1 MFKYN
6 VRRLWIIYFLTTFQD
21 PDASFDVNSHD
32 KDPQPHYDYTNENR
46 WRQFLLWI
54 KKWKHE
60 GHSEQSASSCP
71 QNAKVQLIFSWI
83 EVESGNVNLIMDDK
97 IGILKSGR
105 THVSGACPMV
115 DWLLSCL
122 VKRLGRSISDVGT
135 ATSAIDTISTQIW
148 PDYGNSI
155 YSNGCF
161 SVFQWWAR
169 PGLVLIWP
177 TISCLN
183 LFNKTLKWSLVSLYK
198 LSKKTFIRWIQ
209 Y

>member
-1 MFKYN
+1 MSKFQVFWNLIQNIFLIWSIWELRVPVFCMFKYN

-83 EVESGNVNLIMDDK
+83 EVEIIISTYISQKWKCQFDHGWQDRNIKVRND
-97 IGILKSGR
+97 
-105 THVSGACPMV
+105 
-115 DWLLSCL
+115 SCL
-122 VKRLGRSISDVGT
+122 WCLPHGRL
-135 ATSAIDTISTQIW
+135 TIIMS
-148 PDYGNSI
+148 G
-155 YSNGCF
+155 
-161 SVFQWWAR
+161 
-169 PGLVLIWP
+169 
-177 TISCLN
+177 
-183 LFNKTLKWSLVSLYK
+183 
-198 LSKKTFIRWIQ
+198 
-209 Y
+209 